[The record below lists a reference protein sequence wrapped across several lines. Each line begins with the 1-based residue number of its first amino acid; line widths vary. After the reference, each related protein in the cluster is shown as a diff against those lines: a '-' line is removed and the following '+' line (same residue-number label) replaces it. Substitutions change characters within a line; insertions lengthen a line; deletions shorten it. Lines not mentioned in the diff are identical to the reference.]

1 MRIFARRLRG
11 LVGAG
16 SLLVLGAAGAL
27 AVASPVGCAK
37 PPPCALNSDC
47 ISAYCSNGEC
57 KQDCVDSEVDCPHG
71 SHCNIVA
78 QCESDEP
85 SGSTTTG
92 AGGTASTSSTGGAGP
107 GATSTTTTTT
117 STSSNSV
124 TTGATSGTGGAN
136 PVGNHALDPCSSDGD
151 CANNLVCRS
160 LERNGTLRCLP
171 TCASNATCLAGTRCE
186 NVNGTQFCAGIDVGR
201 PCVNGST
208 CNFACISGPKYCT
221 MQCASGS
228 DCPNG
233 YGCMAVGGQSVCVKA
248 EAPCSSQDASACIVP
263 AACDESPT
271 LVVGGCTLACASASD
286 CPRRAAGLPAWSC
299 DGLCRRPTDVLGPL
313 EGGFAPAQYACNAQ
327 SQPANLCNDNQHI
340 DFNAFTIPGAPA
352 VNCNSPTTTDGLPGD
367 ACVDSCRYQG
377 GCRYGYACTA
387 VGGVN
392 NARIGLCLPAGAGEV
407 GAACTVDSQC
417 VFGYCSG
424 AKCSRDC
431 TSDSLCPSGS
441 TCVAAGGPAVEG
453 APFKRCQ

>member
-11 LVGAG
+11 LLGAG
-16 SLLVLGAAGAL
+16 SLLVLGLAGAL
-27 AVASPVGCAK
+27 AVASPAGCAK
-37 PPPCALNSDC
+37 PPPCVRNSDC

-57 KQDCVDSEVDCPHG
+57 HQDCVDSEVDCPRG

-85 SGSTTTG
+85 SGSTSTG
-92 AGGTASTSSTGGAGP
+92 AGGNASTSSAGGAGP
-107 GATSTTTTTT
+107 GPTTTTT
-117 STSSNSV
+117 STASNTV
-124 TTGATSGTGGAN
+124 TSGPGGGN
-136 PVGNHALDPCSSDGD
+136 PGGNHALDPCSSDGD
-151 CANNLVCRS
+151 CGSKLVCRS

-171 TCASNATCLAGTRCE
+171 TCASNATCPSGTRCE
-186 NVNGTQFCAGIDVGR
+186 NLNGTQFCAGIDVGR
-201 PCVNGST
+201 PCVDGSS
-208 CNFACISGPKYCT
+208 CNFACIPGPKYCT
-221 MQCASGS
+221 LQCSSGS

-233 YGCMAVGGQSVCVKA
+233 YGCMPVGGQSVCVKA
-248 EAPCSSQDASACIVP
+248 EAPCSAQDASACIVP

-271 LVVGGCTLACASASD
+271 LVVGGCTLVCSSAND

-299 DGLCRRPTDVLGPL
+299 DGLCRRPSDVLGPL
-313 EGGFAPAQYACNAQ
+313 EGGFSPAQYACNAQ
-327 SQPANLCNDNQHI
+327 SQPGNLCNDNQHI

-367 ACVDSCRYQG
+367 ACLDSCRYQG

-387 VGGVN
+387 VGGVG

-424 AKCSRDC
+424 NKCSRDC

-441 TCVAAGGPAVEG
+441 SCVAGGGPGVERV
-453 APFKRCQ
+453 PFKRCQ